1 MDSRC
6 PRFIRRSRL
15 GASLAAGMSVLLAGC
30 AGSAGAGGD
39 VGSADH
45 AGLAFGAGQNEV
57 NEAIEGLEPVTL
69 VYQPEA
75 TSPESSGARAAEQF
89 KEEIERRS
97 NGQITIDIV
106 YGQSIAGF
114 EEIDDALK
122 DGRVDIGFNVPVYD
136 PSAYP
141 TFDDVSVFSQYAPA
155 SPFLGEMAGAA
166 MFLES
171 AWNSDGLIAEF
182 EDQGLMPLTPMLN
195 GGEFYYWCNSSNT
208 GNSASDWQGRQVR
221 AATQLHQRVVD
232 ELGGSPVM
240 LEYVET
246 FEGLQRNTVDCTAS
260 QSIGIGPGGVM
271 EVAPNV
277 SYLEEGSFG
286 GRNPSTQVAGA
297 DVVALP
303 LPYKQIIFDAEAA
316 FYDGWLH
323 HVMETKVMS
332 VAGAVEAGGTIEAL
346 PGDVQDVIAESQQ
359 AIAEETV
366 DNGRVPE
373 DSAEFARDT
382 GAKWLGVA
390 EELGYTDSGEFENI
404 HEWYE
409 AEEMDFRPFTD
420 RMFEEI
426 SLDHRPE

>member
-1 MDSRC
+1 
-6 PRFIRRSRL
+6 
-15 GASLAAGMSVLLAGC
+15 
-30 AGSAGAGGD
+30 
-39 VGSADH
+39 
-45 AGLAFGAGQNEV
+45 
-57 NEAIEGLEPVTL
+57 
-69 VYQPEA
+69 
-75 TSPESSGARAAEQF
+75 
-89 KEEIERRS
+89 
-97 NGQITIDIV
+97 
-106 YGQSIAGF
+106 
-114 EEIDDALK
+114 
-122 DGRVDIGFNVPVYD
+122 
-136 PSAYP
+136 
-141 TFDDVSVFSQYAPA
+141 
-155 SPFLGEMAGAA
+155 
-166 MFLES
+166 
-171 AWNSDGLIAEF
+171 
-182 EDQGLMPLTPMLN
+182 
-195 GGEFYYWCNSSNT
+195 
-208 GNSASDWQGRQVR
+208 
-221 AATQLHQRVVD
+221 
-232 ELGGSPVM
+232 
-240 LEYVET
+240 
-246 FEGLQRNTVDCTAS
+246 
-260 QSIGIGPGGVM
+260 M